1 MQSPLRNTQLLE
13 FTLLL
18 ACSAFLQPAAGATL
32 GSVTELKEPCQ
43 RGVGRIPNTA
53 CMTLEV
59 SCPQLKPHDAQLR
72 VTEPAA
78 GVPYRG
84 TVVMASGGSGT
95 EFYADQEGGRI
106 LVGEIAAM
114 GFRVAD
120 RAWDRPGWGMDGVG
134 LVPESC
140 RFATLL
146 TWIHDHIHK
155 GGKFVTTGNSGGSAE
170 ISYALTTWERGD
182 ILDVAI
188 PTSGP
193 PQGRLDY
200 ACVSKALPEWAAL
213 CASIVP
219 KGVME
224 CASSCLLG
232 PPRSPV
238 NSFVYKAG
246 VCRQVSPDETPQQL
260 LEDSVVHPGAVLN
273 YPKTKLFFLYGA
285 HDCGE
290 PVPNGLTYATA
301 VTSEKTIR
309 FVPHT
314 PHAVFSTAEG
324 RAAIK
329 QAIEEGIGGA
339 AGGK

>member
-1 MQSPLRNTQLLE
+1 MKLPLLIGCYAFIQLGY
-13 FTLLL
+13 
-18 ACSAFLQPAAGATL
+18 GANL
-32 GSVTELKEPCQ
+32 GSVTEVKEPC
-43 RGVGRIPNTA
+43 RGGPGRVPNTS
-53 CMTLEV
+53 CMVLEV
-59 SCPQLKPHDAQLR
+59 NCPKLKPFHAQLR

-120 RAWDRPGWGMDGVG
+120 RSWDRPGWGMDGVG

-146 TWIHDHIHK
+146 TWIHDRIHK
-155 GGKFVTTGNSGGSAE
+155 GGKFITTGNSGGSAE
-170 ISYALTTWERGD
+170 IGYALTTWDRGD

-193 PQGRLDY
+193 PQSRLDY
-200 ACVSKALPEWAAL
+200 SCVSKPSPEWAAL

-232 PPRSPV
+232 PPQSPV
-238 NSFVYKAG
+238 DSFVYKSG
-246 VCRQVSPDETPQQL
+246 VCRQVSPDETPRQL
-260 LEDSVVHPGAVLN
+260 LEDSVVHPGAVLD

-290 PVPNGLTYATA
+290 PVPNGLTYATN

-314 PHAVFSTAEG
+314 PHALFSTPEG

-329 QAIEEGIGGA
+329 QAIEEGIAGA
-339 AGGK
+339 TGGK